1 MGPRVGFGH
10 TLLATT
16 DDGTSDRQ
24 PRSFDD
30 IWITADARIDGR
42 TELVAALAAAGQ
54 IVAADAADAGLLLHA
69 YRAWGEGCVDR
80 LLGDFSFGIWDGPN
94 RRLFCARD
102 HFGVKPF
109 FYAQPRSSFV
119 FSNTIECVRRH
130 PGVSGALDDLSIA
143 DFLLFTYNQRLDATA
158 FADIRRLPPGH
169 ALTWSPGSAPVIR
182 QYWKLTVEAE
192 LRYRDRQEYVDQFN
206 HLFRAAV
213 GDRLR
218 TRQLSV
224 SMSGGLDSSA
234 IAAMAKSVLAGD
246 GRPFEVRAHTMVL
259 DEAVPDEE
267 RHYAGL
273 VANRLGI
280 PIDYFAADDYAPFP
294 SAGEVPHE
302 LPEPGDST
310 FRTLDLDFSARIA
323 STGRVVLSGMDAD
336 AFLGEHTLDYFA
348 ALIRRRRLGS
358 LAKAMGQYAVSFRR
372 RPPLGIRRMLGALQK
387 SNDPSLPPWL
397 ASDFARNLHLQERAR
412 EVFRRPPMG
421 NALRPRPV
429 RTSATTLWTTVFGRG
444 DAECTRQPL
453 EYRYPFADV
462 RLVRYL
468 LAVPVVPWCTDK
480 TLLREA
486 LKGLVPES
494 VRRRRKTPLAIDP
507 LLPALRHADPSVVDR
522 FEPAAPLARYVERRA
537 VPRIT
542 GETSDDVYVNLRPL
556 CLSRWL
562 DRQPI

>member
-1 MGPRVGFGH
+1 
-10 TLLATT
+10 
-16 DDGTSDRQ
+16 
-24 PRSFDD
+24 
-30 IWITADARIDGR
+30 
-42 TELVAALAAAGQ
+42 
-54 IVAADAADAGLLLHA
+54 
-69 YRAWGEGCVDR
+69 
-80 LLGDFSFGIWDGPN
+80 
-94 RRLFCARD
+94 
-102 HFGVKPF
+102 
-109 FYAQPRSSFV
+109 
-119 FSNTIECVRRH
+119 
-130 PGVSGALDDLSIA
+130 
-143 DFLLFTYNQRLDATA
+143 
-158 FADIRRLPPGH
+158 
-169 ALTWSPGSAPVIR
+169 VIR

-234 IAAMAKSVLAGD
+234 IAAMATSVLAG
-246 GRPFEVRAHTMVL
+246 GARPFEVRAHTMVL
-259 DEAVPDEE
+259 DDVVPDEE

-273 VANRLGI
+273 VADRLGI
-280 PIDYFAADDYAPFP
+280 PIDFFVADGYSPFP
-294 SAGEVPHE
+294 RPEEVPHE

-310 FRTLDLDFSARIA
+310 YRTLELDFYARIA
-323 STGRVVLSGMDAD
+323 STARVVLSGMDAD

-348 ALIRRRRLGS
+348 ALVRRRRFGA
-358 LAKAMGQYAVSFRR
+358 LAKAMGQYALTFRR
-372 RPPLGIRRMLGALQK
+372 RPPLGIRRMARSLQK
-387 SNDPSLPPWL
+387 GNDPSLPAWL
-397 ASDFARNLHLQERAR
+397 TVDLIQRLRLQERAR
-412 EVFRRPPMG
+412 EEARRPPAG
-421 NALRPRPV
+421 ATLRPRPM

-453 EYRYPFADV
+453 EFRYPFADV

-486 LKGLVPES
+486 LTGIVPES

-507 LLPALRHADPSVVDR
+507 LLPALRDADPGVLDR

-537 VPRIT
+537 VPPIT

-562 DRQPI
+562 DRQADESRRGLAPIAERRA